1 MLKIHKSKSHTC
13 IYTQW
18 FTDQIKN
25 LQRIKTN
32 FFNKTKIFKYNNLQ
46 SENNQTKK
54 KKKSKLTFPHL
65 HTFIFRNLL
74 YQKNFFAAASCWLLY
89 MM

>member
-1 MLKIHKSKSHTC
+1 MLKIHKSKSHTR

-54 KKKSKLTFPHL
+54 KRIKIDIPSFTHFH
-65 HTFIFRNLL
+65 F
-74 YQKNFFAAASCWLLY
+74 
-89 MM
+89 